1 MQGYDVVLYL
11 VYATLALGIIVPVIP
26 HRKLEIH
33 RMLAWLAVII
43 FFIASAVLLYNTT
56 AGTVVYYGGL
66 LIHDS
71 FTAAITLAAAI
82 AAITA
87 LMAVDVDAGLWPS
100 HPAYYSLLPLIL
112 FGVFFMAGS
121 YDALVL
127 LASWLV
133 VSIAS
138 YVFIALPGD
147 RESRGAAV
155 RYIIMGT
162 VATLFLVFWVALHTG
177 IQVFWA
183 SLSRFAYKPYAD
195 ANLASLAVPALIAAL
210 GFKLGIVPFHW
221 WLPSVYG
228 RADGR
233 AVAVVAGVAKLGFI
247 AALARV
253 LYAASVSPLVSSR
266 IALVLAALAV
276 ITMTYGNVAALTT
289 RDLQLILTY
298 SSIAQ
303 IGYILVAAAALAY
316 LAPASPR
323 YATLALAAIAVHS
336 LAYALSK
343 SPLFS
348 AAQELKGG
356 LRGLALRS
364 PAAALSASILLMSL
378 LGVPPLLGFWGK
390 LYMFLAAIKYSL
402 PLVLIALVNS
412 GVSAAYYALAIREML
427 AKEAKAPTIKDS
439 IKASLL
445 VGALLTVVLGLLAP
459 RLLVAFTPIH

>member
-1 MQGYDVVLYL
+1 MVQGYEVVLYL

-26 HRKLEIH
+26 RRQLKIH

-43 FFIASAVLLYNTT
+43 FFVASSILLYNTT
-56 AGTVVYYGGL
+56 AGAVEYYGGL
-66 LIHDS
+66 LVHDS

-82 AAITA
+82 AAIMA
-87 LMAVDVDAGLWPS
+87 LMAVDVDAVLWPS

-155 RYIIMGT
+155 RYIIMGA

-177 IQVFWA
+177 IQA
-183 SLSRFAYKPYAD
+183 GLSKFAYKPYAD
-195 ANLASLAVPALIAAL
+195 ASLASLAVPALIAAL

-253 LYAASVSPLVSSR
+253 LYAASVSPEVSSR

-276 ITMTYGNVAALTT
+276 VTMTYGNIAALTT

-316 LAPASPR
+316 LAPADPR
-323 YATLALAAIAVHS
+323 YATLAFAAIAVHS

-348 AAQELKGG
+348 AAQELRGG

-364 PAAALSASILLMSL
+364 PVAALSASILLMSL

-427 AKEAKAPTIKDS
+427 AKEVKVPTVKDS
-439 IKASLL
+439 IEASLL
-445 VGALLTVVLGLLAP
+445 IGALLTVILGLVAPQLLA
-459 RLLVAFTPIH
+459 AFTPIY